1 MEIESDIKD
10 QEFLSLD
17 TALEILGNSTR
28 RVILSK
34 LAKVPHSTSE
44 LAASLGLS
52 RQAVHSQLKLL
63 SDYNL
68 IEEIDSNSGSKKY
81 RIKSNLSIRIDISPD
96 YFNIMYN
103 SEEVDDQTKKIQ
115 LKDEDFSIEYQE
127 LEDPNEKL
135 RFLAKQL
142 KEIED
147 KTLSLENQR
156 SELVIMKE
164 CLIKEIK
171 NIMENQ
177 YKNKLLKVI
186 KGRRNRI
193 KHIRE
198 SLNLGEEIFFT
209 FFFNPEKYFK
219 RINIDNLLDDLF
231 FSDMD
236 NDLRARNRV
245 SVEPLL
251 RDLSNFLDFL
261 RKDEDDWFF
270 DI

>member
-96 YFNIMYN
+96 YFNIMYT

-135 RFLAKQL
+135 RFL
-142 KEIED
+142 
-147 KTLSLENQR
+147 
-156 SELVIMKE
+156 
-164 CLIKEIK
+164 
-171 NIMENQ
+171 
-177 YKNKLLKVI
+177 
-186 KGRRNRI
+186 
-193 KHIRE
+193 
-198 SLNLGEEIFFT
+198 
-209 FFFNPEKYFK
+209 
-219 RINIDNLLDDLF
+219 
-231 FSDMD
+231 
-236 NDLRARNRV
+236 
-245 SVEPLL
+245 
-251 RDLSNFLDFL
+251 
-261 RKDEDDWFF
+261 
-270 DI
+270 